1 MLKRINKQNTMGSPT
16 TTLLVGKAPS
26 EECALSNC
34 LIMNPT
40 THHGMGSPSHLTLNH
55 IFHLSVI
62 TSLLME
68 PGSIGTSGVQRKW
81 MQLALSDEVKLG
93 PLEFRDGS
101 FKNHYIEFLNIEIGF
116 VRPPPPGTPKA
127 SFETGKLCA
136 SFISKFSSLPFQRG
150 QPLLLDFSGYTLLL
164 KIKDFGGS
172 AGGGKNDAFAIIEI
186 GKTSL
191 IFSKNP
197 DHPIALEGL
206 EQQDNNSIIG
216 PDFRFEDMGIGG
228 LDKEFWTIF
237 RRAFAS
243 RIYPQ
248 DLIEKLG
255 INHIKGL
262 ILYGPPGTGKTL
274 IARQIAKM
282 LNAREPK
289 IVNGPE
295 ILNKYVGQSEEN
307 IRLLFKEAE
316 AEYKAK
322 GSDSQLHIIIFDE
335 LDAICKSR
343 GSSGG
348 AGGEGGAVGD
358 SVVNQLLGKMDG
370 VEPLNNIL
378 IIGMT
383 NRLDMFDPAL
393 LRPGRFEVQLEIGL
407 PSQEGREQIL
417 RIHTHKMTSSKI
429 LSLYPEA
436 EDGLDLGDLA
446 KRSKN
451 FTGAELVGL
460 VNSATSFALNRHI
473 KVDNEKGGH
482 VTIDKVGA
490 QNIHVLK
497 DDFYLALSEVTA
509 AFGAD
514 QEEFQGLKYG
524 GVDLW
529 SEEMKTIYGDAQL
542 VLKHCSTSTQ
552 ESLLTGILLYGSNG
566 CGKSS
571 FASKL
576 CIESGFPFVKHISP
590 HLLVGMSESAKVQTI
605 KKVFMD
611 AYKSP
616 LSIIMLD
623 DLEDICEWVSVGP
636 SFSVSLLQSIR
647 SFMKKAPPPN
657 RKLLVIATTS
667 NRALLERLGLSPL
680 FRHQLY
686 LPNIQNRQ
694 QFSRVCL
701 LSFDDGDDGDLI
713 VPKIMSTL
721 PHSNVSFSI
730 PVKDLLELLEILKV
744 DLKDTSTNT
753 TEDGSME
760 QSLARFSRTLEQ
772 YFITTIDNQ

>member
-1 MLKRINKQNTMGSPT
+1 MPPPFC
-16 TTLLVGKAPS
+16 VGKAPN

-34 LIMNPT
+34 LIMNSK
-40 THHGMGSPSHLTLNH
+40 THGELGNPSHITLNST
-55 IFHLSVI
+55 FHLSII
-62 TSLLME
+62 TNNLME

-81 MQLALSDEVKLG
+81 MQLALGDEVNVS
-93 PLEFRDGS
+93 PLEFKKSS
-101 FKNHYIEFLNIEIGF
+101 FKNHFIESLNIEIGF
-116 VRPPPPGTPKA
+116 VRNPAPGTPKP
-127 SFETGKLCA
+127 SFETGKLCS
-136 SFISKFSSLPFQRG
+136 SFILKFSSLPFQVG
-150 QPLLLDFSGYTLLL
+150 QPLLMDFCGYTLLL
-164 KIKDFGGS
+164 KIKNYRPENQFS
-172 AGGGKNDAFAIIEI
+172 IIEI
-186 GKTSL
+186 GKTS
-191 IFSKNP
+191 IVFSKNP
-197 DHPIALEGL
+197 DHSLSLEGM
-206 EQQDNNSIIG
+206 EQEDNNAIIG

-248 DLIEKLG
+248 DLIDKLG

-307 IRLLFKEAE
+307 IRLLFKDAE

-348 AGGEGGAVGD
+348 GGGEGGAVGD

-407 PSQEGREQIL
+407 PSLEGREQIL
-417 RIHTHKMTSSKI
+417 RIHTHKMASSKI
-429 LSLYPEA
+429 LSLFPESI
-436 EDGLDLGDLA
+436 DGLDLGDLA
-446 KRSKN
+446 LKSKN

-460 VNSATSFALNRHI
+460 VNSATSFALNRYI
-473 KVDNEKGGH
+473 KVDNEKGGS
-482 VTIDKVGA
+482 VSIDKIGA
-490 QNIHVLK
+490 QNMRVLK

-514 QEEFQGLKYG
+514 LEEFQGLKYD
-524 GVDLW
+524 GVELW
-529 SEEMKTIYGDAQL
+529 SEEMKSIYCDAQL
-542 VLKHCSTSTQ
+542 VLKHCCTTNQ

-576 CIESGFPFVKHISP
+576 CIDSDFPFIKHISP
-590 HLLVGMSESAKVQTI
+590 HLLVGMNESGKVQTI
-605 KKVFMD
+605 KKIFVD

-616 LSIIMLD
+616 LSIIMMD

-636 SFSVSLLQSIR
+636 SFSVSILQTIR
-647 SFMKKAPPPN
+647 SFLKKVPPPN

-667 NRALLERLGLSPL
+667 NLSLLERLGLSPL

-686 LPNIQNRQ
+686 LPNIQTIS
-694 QFSRVCL
+694 QFQRVCM
-701 LSFDDGDDGDLI
+701 LSFDDDGDADDGDAGSDADFI
-713 VPKIMSTL
+713 VPQIMSSL
-721 PHSNVSFSI
+721 SKDVPFSI
-730 PVKDLLELLEILKV
+730 PVKDLLELFEILKV
-744 DLKDTSTNT
+744 DLKQSASLDA
-753 TEDGSME
+753 TECLE
-760 QSLARFSRTLEQ
+760 RFSRTLEV
-772 YFITTIDNQ
+772 YFIRIDSQ